1 MTFDDLPVISVTQL
15 DAAARQD
22 ITRRLLRGIRSYGAP
37 ATGFVNEY
45 GLYGYGR
52 EAKGDPDPDGIAI
65 LRMWLDAGLELGNHS
80 FAHTDLHATS
90 PAAFEADVI
99 RGEAVTRTL
108 LQRRGMPLRYFRH
121 PYLHTGRD
129 LATKE
134 EVERFLEARR
144 YRIAPVTVDNEDWV
158 FAAAYSRADESG
170 DQAMMKRVTDAYIAY
185 TEQALEYSEKLSRTL
200 FGREIRQIVLL
211 HANAL
216 NANAFAA
223 LARMMVR
230 RGYSFVSLDEA
241 LRDDAYRSTDTYT
254 GDESINWLGRWAVSR
269 GVKKADD
276 VLDDFPEVPDFV
288 VQASGTKK

>member
-1 MTFDDLPVISVTQL
+1 MNAGSRLRSAVRRRHPDGARPQRSRLLGAVACAWLLVLAFRIGADAPGPGAPTVPGRQAAMTFDDLPVISVTQL

-129 LATKE
+129 LATRE
-134 EVERFLEARR
+134 EVERFLE
-144 YRIAPVTVDNEDWV
+144 
-158 FAAAYSRADESG
+158 
-170 DQAMMKRVTDAYIAY
+170 
-185 TEQALEYSEKLSRTL
+185 
-200 FGREIRQIVLL
+200 
-211 HANAL
+211 
-216 NANAFAA
+216 
-223 LARMMVR
+223 
-230 RGYSFVSLDEA
+230 
-241 LRDDAYRSTDTYT
+241 
-254 GDESINWLGRWAVSR
+254 
-269 GVKKADD
+269 
-276 VLDDFPEVPDFV
+276 
-288 VQASGTKK
+288 